1 MVARFHSTR
10 DILTYINN
18 VISVGTS
25 FEAVS
30 HYSLCTTRVN
40 EDTTH
45 AD

>member
-10 DILTYINN
+10 DILTYIRN
-18 VISVGTS
+18 VISFAAF